1 MGPAPSRPQ
10 WRSGRLYDNP
20 LYDFSRGDPH
30 WNTPVPSVML
40 LAEPPGNK
48 ARGGGVY
55 AAAKNTEG
63 GNS

>member
-1 MGPAPSRPQ
+1 
-10 WRSGRLYDNP
+10 
-20 LYDFSRGDPH
+20 
-30 WNTPVPSVML
+30 ML